1 MVRGSGYTSTMSFGR
16 NPHVGKAESAEQKA
30 LSAKDAAASEQAW
43 REAGRLWERAADRE
57 PDAKRRVVY
66 TANAERARAH
76 ADGDVIDPVDDDPGS
91 TPVS

>member
-1 MVRGSGYTSTMSFGR
+1 MA
-16 NPHVGKAESAEQKA
+16 KAEGAEQKA

-76 ADGDVIDPVDDDPGS
+76 ADGDIAEPVDDTPGS
-91 TPVS
+91 APAN